1 MNASVNISRFME
13 RAESF
18 GESLNSFLCVH
29 RVSVVKNFRVEDRRD
44 AMDTEKAP
52 FGRASKLHADLLA
65 ASSSPWLPH

>member
-18 GESLNSFLCVH
+18 GESLNSFLGVH
-29 RVSVVKNFRVEDRRD
+29 RVSVVKNFRVEDHRD

-52 FGRASKLHADLLA
+52 FGRASRGRANR
-65 ASSSPWLPH
+65 LPH

>member
-18 GESLNSFLCVH
+18 GESLNSFLGVH

-44 AMDTEKAP
+44 AMDTEEKP
-52 FGRASKLHADLLA
+52 CGRASRGRANR
-65 ASSSPWLPH
+65 LPH